1 MSAAGK
7 DVFCNGGMDMLMH
20 GFETHKTAKTCII
33 LWFPSWVLNTPFK
46 FGMACIGV
54 FFIGF
59 AIEVL
64 ISYRRKI
71 TRYVRRTFYT
81 SYTLGGQTG
90 ICNKLNRVK
99 RCKLV

>member
-71 TRYVRRTFYT
+71 ARYVRLRSTFHTFYI
-81 SYTLGGQTG
+81 GGAKQA
-90 ICNKLNRVK
+90 
-99 RCKLV
+99 